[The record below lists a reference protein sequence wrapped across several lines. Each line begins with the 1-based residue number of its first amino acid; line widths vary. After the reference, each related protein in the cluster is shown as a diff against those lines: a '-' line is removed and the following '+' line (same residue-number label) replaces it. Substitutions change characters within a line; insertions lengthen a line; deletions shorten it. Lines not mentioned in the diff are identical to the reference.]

1 MLAARE
7 PTITKPSK
15 AAPCSKQNCHGGGLC
30 CVSLQLRGPHTAA
43 PFYACQSG

>member
-15 AAPCSKQNCHGGGLC
+15 AAPCSKQECHVLVC
-30 CVSLQLRGPHTAA
+30 AA
-43 PFYACQSG
+43 FPFS